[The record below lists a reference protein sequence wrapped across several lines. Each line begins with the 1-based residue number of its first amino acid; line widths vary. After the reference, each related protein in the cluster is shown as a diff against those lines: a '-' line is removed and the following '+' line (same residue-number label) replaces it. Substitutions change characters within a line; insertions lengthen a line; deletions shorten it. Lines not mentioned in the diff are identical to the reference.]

1 MGEWWT
7 YRPQDFLMFSPRVY
21 ARLFELTN
29 ADAWPAQPLLVAAV
43 LAWAL
48 AAWRRP
54 GALPAASART
64 ALLGL
69 AAAWAWVGWD
79 FVANRFAPVNWPAA
93 AAAWLFGAQALALGV
108 LAWRPPRFALPARR
122 QAGLVLVVAGALL
135 WPLLA
140 PLAGRPWAQ
149 AEVFGLAPAPTVVVT
164 LGVLVAL
171 AAPAAAWALP
181 VAAALAGAA
190 MGAMLGRADATVLLL
205 ALAAAAWARRHG
217 RAAVAS

>member
-29 ADAWPAQPLLVAAV
+29 ADAWPAPLLLPFTV
-43 LAWAL
+43 LAWTA
-48 AAWRRP
+48 AAWHRP
-54 GALPAASART
+54 SAWMARA

-69 AAAWAWVGWD
+69 AAAWGWVGWD
-79 FVANRFAPVNWPAA
+79 FVATRFAPVNWPAA
-93 AAAWLFGAQALALGV
+93 PAAWAFGAQAVVLAAWALRPPAFAPRPRRGVGLAL
-108 LAWRPPRFALPARR
+108 AA
-122 QAGLVLVVAGALL
+122 AGALL
-135 WPLLA
+135 LPLMA

-164 LGVLVAL
+164 LGVLLAL
-171 AAPAAAWALP
+171 RAPALPWGLP

-190 MGAMLGRADATVLLL
+190 MEALLGRAGATVLLF
-205 ALAAAAWARRHG
+205 ALAVSAWAVRHG
-217 RAAVAS
+217 RDTGRS